1 MGRIQRSLGAKSER
15 LDLERRLQRC
25 FEERLSL
32 RLEGDELY
40 GQFGTASAALD
51 DARAQ
56 ARKGRLDLAA
66 EALQEHFHDRI
77 RPLFFLHYSEGP
89 LLKPR
94 LEEHPADCRALL
106 QETDALLAH
115 RFSPLGVEPVGFSGS
130 IDWFSDFQNRSWVC
144 AHVQDLRDQFAGR
157 RPMPAVEMGSIEVTW
172 EFNRHSHFV
181 QLGRSYWLTGNER
194 FASEFIVQV
203 VDWSERNRA
212 LEGVNWLDPATV
224 AARCTNWLLALHMFL
239 GSEQLTP
246 DLLARILSSLILHG
260 AVLAQY
266 VRESENLAAAS
277 GLYILALSMPELRL
291 SKRWLGLAGPA
302 LARAAA
308 AELGRDGLHRSGS
321 VARHR
326 LATEWLLLPLA
337 LHVLNDSPPPP
348 GLAEAAAAALE
359 ALSHLRSPSGLV
371 AELGPPASPGFLGA
385 LCGPSEH
392 TRRLM
397 ALGALTLRRGELRL
411 SIPELPGELYWWYG
425 PRASD
430 NFYNLRP
437 LEPGTGRRLFSE
449 VGIACA
455 RDRWEGRANWCVL
468 RGTPSPSG
476 FSEDR
481 YLPPGEAESALTHD
495 DHLGF
500 LLTLEG
506 EPVLIEPGMP
516 RQHAAGALLSRQAC
530 HTATRLPGEVEPL
543 ASRSVPDGHPAS
555 RDLRMEEW
563 DSGIHLSAT
572 RQIWTPGSQDPW
584 ALRRDV
590 LFQPARKTVVI
601 RDSILGD
608 GEGMVEMNLLLAPH
622 LDILMRGDMG
632 CLIRGKRLHAR
643 INPLFPA
650 RFRYNQAR
658 GQQKPFA
665 GWHHTETLK
674 IQPTTRLRYFTRL
687 PLPTSVYVW
696 ISWDPREPAV
706 PRAKD
711 FDLLFDSRGRG

>member
-1 MGRIQRSLGAKSER
+1 MGRIRTLGPKSER
-15 LDLERRLQRC
+15 LDLERRLERC
-25 FEERLSL
+25 FEERSSL
-32 RLEGDELY
+32 RLEGEELY
-40 GQFGTASAALD
+40 GQFLTSGVALD
-51 DARAQ
+51 EARSQ

-66 EALQEHFHDRI
+66 EALQEHFHERI
-77 RPLFFLHYSEGP
+77 RPLFFLHYSEAP

-106 QETDALLAH
+106 HETEGLLAH
-115 RFSPLGVEPVGFSGS
+115 RFTPLGVEPYTFTGT
-130 IDWFSDFQNRSWVC
+130 IDWFSDFQDRSWVC
-144 AHVQDLRDQFAGR
+144 AHVADLRDQFAGR

-172 EFNRHSHFV
+172 EFNRHPHFV
-181 QLGRSYWLTGNER
+181 QLGRAYWLTGNER

-246 DLLARILSSLILHG
+246 DLLARILSSLITHG
-260 AVLAQY
+260 AVLAHY
-266 VRESENLAAAS
+266 VRESDNLAAAS
-277 GLYILALSMPELRL
+277 GLYTLALSMPELRL
-291 SKRWLGLAGPA
+291 SKRWLALAGPA
-302 LARAAA
+302 LARGAAL
-308 AELGRDGLHRSGS
+308 ELGRDGLHRSGS

-337 LHVLNDSPPPP
+337 LHLLNGSQPPA

-371 AELGPPASPGFLGA
+371 AELGPSSSPGFLGA
-385 LCGPSEH
+385 LCGASEH
-392 TRRLM
+392 TRRLL

-411 SIPELPGELYWWYG
+411 GIPEMPGELYWWYG
-425 PRASD
+425 PKAAE
-430 NFYNLRP
+430 NFYNLRTF
-437 LEPGTGRRLFSE
+437 EPGTGRRLFAE
-449 VGIACA
+449 VGIATA

-476 FSEDR
+476 YEDDR
-481 YLPPGEAESALTHD
+481 FLPPAEAEAGVWHD
-495 DHLGF
+495 DF
-500 LLTLEG
+500 LSFVLTLEG

-516 RQHAAGALLSRQAC
+516 RQHPAGAGLKRLQC
-530 HTATRLPGEVEPL
+530 HSAARLPGEVEPL
-543 ASRSVPDGHPAS
+543 LNRSLPEGHPAG

-563 DSGIHLSAT
+563 ETGLHLSAT
-572 RQIWTPGSQDPW
+572 RQVWAPGAPEPW
-584 ALRRDV
+584 AMRRDV
-590 LFQPARKTVVI
+590 LFQPARKTVI
-601 RDSILGD
+601 LRDHVDGV
-608 GEGMVEMNLLLAPH
+608 GEGVVETNLLLAPH

-632 CLIRGKRLHAR
+632 CLVRGKRLHAR

-650 RFRYNQAR
+650 RFRYNQSR
-658 GQQKPFA
+658 GETNPFA
-665 GWHHTETLK
+665 GWYHGETQK
-674 IQPTTRLRYFTRL
+674 VQPTTRLRYFTRL
-687 PLPTSVYVW
+687 TLPTSVYVW

-711 FDLLFDSRGRG
+711 IDLLFETRGRG